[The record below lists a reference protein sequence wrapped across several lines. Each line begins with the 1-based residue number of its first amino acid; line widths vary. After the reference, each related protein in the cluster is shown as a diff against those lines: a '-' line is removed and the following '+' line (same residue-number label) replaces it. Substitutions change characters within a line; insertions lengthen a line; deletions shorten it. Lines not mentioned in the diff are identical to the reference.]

1 MHTHAPASAA
11 SRKSYTICAVR
22 FWLSRHSEVPIREQL
37 VTQIVL
43 GILSGDLSAGKRL
56 PSTRE
61 LARRFKIHANTVSA
75 AYRQL
80 KQERWV
86 ELRHGSGI
94 YIRKSKPQVSLSSAL
109 TLDQLIATLFRSAR
123 EAGAT
128 LSAVRSRLNQW
139 LDLQPP
145 DHFLLIEPDPE
156 LRRIV
161 VAEMQQALTFPVSGC
176 GMEACEAPEKL
187 AGAVAVVLPS
197 KAEKVRK
204 TLPPGTEYLT
214 LRVRSV
220 TGSMARWLPARIDAL
235 VGVASRWP
243 EFLKSARTMLVAA
256 GIHPDS
262 LLLRDA
268 CQAGWQQGLQQAA
281 VVVCDSYTATKAPRG
296 WHIIPFSVLAES
308 CLAEL
313 RAYQEFLT
321 RPLSPKL

>member
-1 MHTHAPASAA
+1 MTCSD
-11 SRKSYTICAVR
+11 SYTICAVQ

-43 GILSGDLSAGKRL
+43 GILSGDLTPGQRL

-61 LARRFKIHANTVSA
+61 MARRFRVHANTVSA

-80 KQERWV
+80 EQERWV
-86 ELRHGSGI
+86 EFRHGSGI
-94 YIRKSKPQVSLSSAL
+94 YIGRTKPQVPLSTAL

-123 EAGAT
+123 EVGAT
-128 LSAVRSRLNQW
+128 LAAVRSRLRQW
-139 LDLQPP
+139 LALQPP

-156 LRRIV
+156 LRQIV
-161 VAEMQQALTFPVSGC
+161 LTEMQQAVAFRVSGC
-176 GMEACEAPEKL
+176 GMEACRMPEKL
-187 AGAVAVVLPS
+187 AGAIAVVLPS

-204 TLPPGTEYLT
+204 ALPPDTECLT

-220 TGSMARWLPARIDAL
+220 TDSLAPWLPARLDVMI
-235 VGVASRWP
+235 GVASRWP
-243 EFLKSARTMLVAA
+243 DFLKSARTMLVAA

-268 CQAGWQQGLQQAA
+268 RQSTWQKGLQQAA
-281 VVVCDSYTATKAPRG
+281 AVVCDSYTAAKAPKG
-296 WHIIPFSVLAES
+296 WRVIPFSLLAES
-308 CLAEL
+308 SLAEL

-321 RPLSPKL
+321 RPLSAKL

>member
-1 MHTHAPASAA
+1 
-11 SRKSYTICAVR
+11 
-22 FWLSRHSEVPIREQL
+22 
-37 VTQIVL
+37 
-43 GILSGDLSAGKRL
+43 
-56 PSTRE
+56 
-61 LARRFKIHANTVSA
+61 VSA

-80 KQERWV
+80 EQERWV
-86 ELRHGSGI
+86 EFRHGSGI

-128 LSAVRSRLNQW
+128 LAAVRSRLNHW
-139 LDLQPP
+139 LDLQAP

-161 VAEMQQALTFPVSGC
+161 VAEMQQALTFPVSGS
-176 GMEACEAPEKL
+176 GMEACQAREKL
-187 AGAVAVVLPS
+187 AGAVVVVLPS

-204 TLPPGTEYLT
+204 ALPPGTECLT

-220 TGSMARWLPARIDAL
+220 TGSLAPWLPARIDVL

-243 EFLKSARTMLVAA
+243 GFLKSARTMLVAA
-256 GIHPDS
+256 GLHPDS

-268 CQAGWQQGLQQAA
+268 RERNWQQGLQQAA
-281 VVVCDSYTATKAPRG
+281 AVVCDSYTAAKAPKR
-296 WHIIPFSVLAES
+296 WRIIPFSLLAES
-308 CLAEL
+308 SLAEL